1 MSKFFIRR
9 PIVAI
14 VIAIL
19 TVIIG
24 TVSMFSL
31 ATSQYPD
38 IVPTEILVTAT
49 YPGADAKT
57 VSEAVST
64 PIEQQMNGVDNML
77 YMDSVS
83 ANNGVVQLFVD
94 FDVKTDPNIDQVLG
108 QLRVDQAQS
117 QLPAQVTAAGL
128 TVQKAL
134 TSPLMLVAIN
144 SPGGKLS
151 QDFLTNYAIINLQD
165 QISRV
170 KGVSRVQIFGGQ
182 YALRV
187 WVQPE
192 KLAKLGITAPEV
204 IAAIQAQNNVN
215 PAGQIG
221 AEPIPKGQ
229 QFTYTVRTQ
238 GRLVKPEEFANIILR
253 ANTDGSIVHLGDVA
267 RVELGDQAYAISGR
281 YNQAPSGVMAVYQL
295 PGSNAVQTAKLVNAR
310 MKELSATFPASIT
323 YNVPLDTTKAVTAG
337 IHEIVLTL
345 VEALALVVI
354 VVFIFLQGW
363 RATLIPLLAV
373 PVSLIGT
380 FIIFPALGFSINTLS
395 LFGLVLAIGLVVD
408 DAIIVVEAVEHHI
421 DEGMEPKE
429 ATEKAMEEVGGPV
442 VAIALILAAVFI
454 PTAFI
459 PGITGRMYQQF
470 AVTIA
475 ISVLISA
482 FNALTLSPALASLL
496 LKPKDKEQKPGL
508 LSKPFALF
516 NKFFGRTTD
525 SFVHTSDVLIHK
537 SYLAMLAI
545 ALIGVAAVF
554 LGGSLPG
561 GFIPT
566 EDQGYMFLALQL
578 PDGAS
583 AQRTDAAQQKIT
595 AALLKTPGVEGVIA
609 VTNFSL
615 LTQVQS
621 TNSGFFF
628 VALKPW
634 DTRTSKD
641 QQLEYIQG
649 NLQKQLGADPDGIAF
664 AFPPPSIPG
673 IGTSGGVT
681 FVLEDRSGKDDPMTL
696 AKNMGTFLGAL
707 KKRPEI
713 AIAIPSY
720 QPAVPQLYANVDR
733 EKALQ
738 QQVSLTDIYTTMQT
752 FMGGYLVN
760 YFNRFGRQWQTYVE
774 AEGTSRTDI
783 ANISQFY
790 VRSANG
796 SQVPLSS
803 LVKVSQITGPEFI
816 YRFNEYNAAQ
826 INITGN
832 PGFSSGQIRK
842 ALEETFK
849 QTMPPGAG
857 FDYSGMSYQEQV
869 AEQGVPSWA
878 VFALSLLF
886 VFLILAA
893 LYESWTLP
901 FSVLLS
907 TPVAILGAYIALHIR
922 SYENDIFATIG
933 LVMLIGLSAKNAILI
948 VEFAKSNYESGMSI
962 SEAALGA
969 ARLRFRPIVMTAL
982 AFIFGCLP
990 LWTAS
995 GSGRRL
1001 SPHPWHRGRRRHVPL
1016 DRHRPHLYPGHLLGR
1031 RVSLAPLCQGVARA
1045 QPWTPKLTSIPSPPA
1060 RLPEADRGHRPRE
1073 VTHEQLARR
1082 SQTHCISYRLR
1093 LLLAAVA
1100 GCKVGPNYR
1109 RPVVPAP
1116 PTFRGADEAA
1126 IVSDAQS
1133 SIGDQKWAAVY
1144 QEPELQELIRRR
1156 SSTTSTSAS
1165 RPSASSSRSRRSR
1178 SPAPSS
1184 SPQ

>member
-19 TVIIG
+19 TVIVG
-24 TVSMFSL
+24 TVSMVTL
-31 ATSQYPD
+31 PTSQYPD
-38 IVPTEILVTAT
+38 IVPPEILVTAT

-57 VSEAVST
+57 VSQAVST
-64 PIEQQMNGVDNML
+64 PIEQQMNGVDNMI

-94 FDVKTDPNIDQVLG
+94 FDVTTNPNIDQVLA

-117 QLPAQVTAAGL
+117 QLPAQVTTAGL

-144 SPGGKLS
+144 SSGGKLS
-151 QDFLTNYAIINLQD
+151 QDFLTNYAIINVQD
-165 QISRV
+165 QLARV
-170 KGVSRVQIFGGQ
+170 KGVSRVQTFGGQ

-187 WVQPE
+187 WVRPDQ
-192 KLAKLGITAPEV
+192 LAKLGVTATDV
-204 IAAIQAQNNVN
+204 INAIQTQNNVN

-221 AEPIPKGQ
+221 GEPIPTGQ

-238 GRLVKPEEFANIILR
+238 GRLVKPEEFGNIVLR
-253 ANTDGSIVHLGDVA
+253 ANADGSILHLRDVA
-267 RVELGDQAYAISGR
+267 RIELGDQAYGLSAR
-281 YNQAPSGVMAVYQL
+281 YNQAPSGVMAIYQL
-295 PGSNAVQTAKLVNAR
+295 PGSNAVQTAAAVRAR
-310 MKELSATFPASIT
+310 MLELSATFPSSIS
-323 YNVPLDTTKAVTAG
+323 YDIPLDTTKAVTAG
-337 IHEIVLTL
+337 IREIVFTL
-345 VEALALVVI
+345 FEALALVVI

-363 RATLIPLLAV
+363 RATLIPLMAV

-380 FIIFPALGFSINTLS
+380 FIVFPALGFSINTLS

-421 DEGMEPKE
+421 DEGLDPKA

-454 PTAFI
+454 PTAAI
-459 PGITGRMYQQF
+459 PGITGRLYQQF

-482 FNALTLSPALASLL
+482 FNALTLSPALAALL
-496 LKPKDKEQKPGL
+496 LKPRQEARKKGL
-508 LSKPFALF
+508 LGRGFGLF
-516 NKFFGRTTD
+516 NNFFGRTTE
-525 SFVHTSDVLIHK
+525 SFVHTSNVLIHK
-537 SYLAMLAI
+537 SAI
-545 ALIGVAAVF
+545 AMVGLVLVGVVAVL
-554 LGGSLPG
+554 LGSSLPG

-578 PDGAS
+578 PDSAS

-595 AALLKTPGVEGVIA
+595 DALLKTPGIEGVIA

-634 DTRTSKD
+634 EVRKSK
-641 QQLEYIQG
+641 QEQLEYIQS
-649 NLQKQLGADPDGIAF
+649 NLQKRLSMNPDGIAF

-673 IGTSGGVT
+673 LGTSGGVT
-681 FVLEDRSGKDDPMTL
+681 MVLEDRSGVDDPTTL
-696 AKNMGTFLGAL
+696 TKNVFGFLGAL
-707 KKRPEI
+707 AKRPEI
-713 AIAIPSY
+713 AAAIPSY
-720 QPAVPQLYANVDR
+720 QPAVPQLYADVDR

-738 QQVSLTDIYTTMQT
+738 QQVDLSNIYTTMQT

-774 AEGTSRTDI
+774 AEGTSRTNI
-783 ANISQFY
+783 ANINQFY

-796 SQVPLSS
+796 GQVPLGS
-803 LVKVSQITGPEFI
+803 LVKVNQVTGPEFI
-816 YRFNEYNAAQ
+816 FRFNEFNAAQ
-826 INITGN
+826 INVTGA
-832 PGFSSGQIRK
+832 PGYSSGQVRK
-842 ALEETFK
+842 ALEEVFHE
-849 QTMPPGAG
+849 TMPAGAG

-869 AEQGVPSWA
+869 AEKGVPSWA
-878 VFALSLLF
+878 VFGLSLLF

-907 TPVAILGAYIALHIR
+907 TPVAILGAYLALHIR
-922 SYENDIFATIG
+922 AFENDVFATIG

-948 VEFAKSNYESGMSI
+948 VEFAKLNYESGQSI
-962 SEAALGA
+962 CESALNA

-982 AFIFGCLP
+982 AFIVGCLP
-990 LWTAS
+990 LWIAT
-995 GSGRRL
+995 GSGATSRRILGTVVVGGMTL
-1001 SPHPWHRGRRRHVPL
+1001 STALGLIFIPVTFAVVEFLSHRFVRGGKGTTM
-1016 DRHRPHLYPGHLLGR
+1016 DCK
-1031 RVSLAPLCQGVARA
+1031 S
-1045 QPWTPKLTSIPSPPA
+1045 TPKRPPA
-1060 RLPEADRGHRPRE
+1060 VEHKPIDAKP
-1073 VTHEQLARR
+1073 
-1082 SQTHCISYRLR
+1082 QTEGGQ
-1093 LLLAAVA
+1093 A
-1100 GCKVGPNYR
+1100 
-1109 RPVVPAP
+1109 
-1116 PTFRGADEAA
+1116 
-1126 IVSDAQS
+1126 
-1133 SIGDQKWAAVY
+1133 
-1144 QEPELQELIRRR
+1144 
-1156 SSTTSTSAS
+1156 
-1165 RPSASSSRSRRSR
+1165 
-1178 SPAPSS
+1178 
-1184 SPQ
+1184 

>member
-14 VIAIL
+14 VIAIV
-19 TVIIG
+19 TVILG
-24 TVSMFSL
+24 VVSLVSL
-31 ATSQYPD
+31 PTSQYPD
-38 IVPTEILVTAT
+38 IVPPEILVTAT

-57 VSEAVST
+57 LSQAVAT

-77 YMDSVS
+77 YMSSTS
-83 ANNGVVQLFVD
+83 ANNGVVQLTVD
-94 FDVKTDPNIDQVLG
+94 FDVKTNPDTDQVLG

-117 QLPAQVTAAGL
+117 QLPAEVTVAGL

-165 QISRV
+165 QITRV
-170 KGVSRVQIFGGQ
+170 KGVSRVQVFGGT

-187 WVQPE
+187 WVQPDQM
-192 KLAKLGITAPEV
+192 AKLGVTAPEV

-221 AEPIPKGQ
+221 GEPIPQGQ

-238 GRLVKPEEFANIILR
+238 GRLVTPEEFGDIIVR
-253 ANTDGSIVHLGDVA
+253 ANADGSILHLRDIA

-281 YNQAPSGVMAVYQL
+281 YNQAPSGIMAIYQL
-295 PGSNAVQTAKLVNAR
+295 PGSNAVQTATAVRDR
-310 MKELSATFPASIT
+310 MKELSATFPAGIT
-323 YNVPLDTTKAVTAG
+323 YDVPLDTTKAVTSG

-345 VEALALVVI
+345 LEALALVVI

-380 FIIFPALGFSINTLS
+380 FVIFPALGFSINTLS

-421 DEGMEPKE
+421 DEGMTPRD
-429 ATEKAMEEVGGPV
+429 ATEQAMKEVGGPV

-459 PGITGRMYQQF
+459 PGITGRLYQQF

-482 FNALTLSPALASLL
+482 FNALTLSPALSSLL
-496 LKPKDKEQKPGL
+496 LKPKDNTERKKSL
-508 LSKPFALF
+508 FARASAAF
-516 NKFFGRTTD
+516 NKLFGRATD
-525 SFVHTSDVLIHK
+525 NFVSTSNVLIHK
-537 SYLAMLAI
+537 SGLAM
-545 ALIGVAAVF
+545 IGLGLVAVLAVF
-554 LGGSLPG
+554 LGRSLPG

-595 AALLKTPGVEGVIA
+595 AALLKTPGIQGVIA

-621 TNSGFFF
+621 TNAGFFF

-634 DTRTSKD
+634 EDRKSKEE
-641 QQLEYIQG
+641 QLDYIQN
-649 NLQKQLGADPDGIAF
+649 NLQKQLAADPDGIAF

-681 FVLEDRSGKDDPMTL
+681 MVVEDRSGTDDPTL
-696 AKNMGTFLGAL
+696 LTNDVFGFLGAL
-707 KKRPEI
+707 KQRPEI
-713 AIAIPSY
+713 AVAIPSY
-720 QPAVPQLYANVDR
+720 QPNVPQIYADVDR
-733 EKALQ
+733 EKTLQ
-738 QQVSLTDIYTTMQT
+738 QQVSLTDVYTTMQT

-774 AEGTSRTDI
+774 AEGTSRKDI
-783 ANISQFY
+783 SNINQFY

-796 SQVPLSS
+796 SQVPLAS
-803 LVKVSQITGPEFI
+803 LVNVKQITGPEFI
-816 YRFNEYNAAQ
+816 YRFNEFPAAQ
-826 INITGN
+826 LNITGN
-832 PGFSSGQIRK
+832 PGYSSGQIRA

-849 QTMPPGAG
+849 KTMPASAG
-857 FDYSGMSYQEQV
+857 FDYSGMSFQEQQ
-869 AEQGVPSWA
+869 AEKGIPSWA

-907 TPVAILGAYIALHIR
+907 TPVAILGGYIALHAR
-922 SYENDIFATIG
+922 LLENDIFATIG
-933 LVMLIGLSAKNAILI
+933 MVMLIGLSAKNAILI
-948 VEFAKSNYESGMSI
+948 VEFAKMNYENGQSI
-962 SEAALGA
+962 SEAALHA

-990 LWTAS
+990 LWIAT
-995 GSGRRL
+995 G
-1001 SPHPWHRGRRRHVPL
+1001 
-1016 DRHRPHLYPGHLLGR
+1016 
-1031 RVSLAPLCQGVARA
+1031 
-1045 QPWTPKLTSIPSPPA
+1045 
-1060 RLPEADRGHRPRE
+1060 
-1073 VTHEQLARR
+1073 
-1082 SQTHCISYRLR
+1082 
-1093 LLLAAVA
+1093 A
-1100 GCKVGPNYR
+1100 GAN
-1109 RPVVPAP
+1109 
-1116 PTFRGADEAA
+1116 
-1126 IVSDAQS
+1126 
-1133 SIGDQKWAAVY
+1133 
-1144 QEPELQELIRRR
+1144 
-1156 SSTTSTSAS
+1156 
-1165 RPSASSSRSRRSR
+1165 SRRILGTVVIGGMLLSTILGLIFIPVTFSVVEYLSHR
-1178 SPAPSS
+1178 FARGGKGTTMDSKADFDPVAAGKAAGGG
-1184 SPQ
+1184 PQTPTQGGHA

>member
-14 VIAIL
+14 VIAII
-19 TVIIG
+19 TVILG
-24 TVSMFSL
+24 VVAMLSL
-31 ATSQYPD
+31 PTSQFPD
-38 IVPTEILVTAT
+38 IVPPEILVTAT

-57 VSEAVST
+57 ITQAVAT
-64 PIEQQMNGVDNML
+64 PIEQQMNGVDNMI

-94 FDVKTDPNIDQVLG
+94 FDVKTNPDIDQVLG
-108 QLRVDQAQS
+108 QLRVDQAQA
-117 QLPAQVTAAGL
+117 QLPAQVTTAGL

-134 TSPLMLVAIN
+134 TSPLMLVAVN
-144 SPGGKLS
+144 SVGGKLS

-165 QISRV
+165 QIARV
-170 KGVSRVQIFGGQ
+170 KGVSRVQTFGGQ
-182 YALRV
+182 YAMRV
-187 WVQPE
+187 WLNPDKMAQ
-192 KLAKLGITAPEV
+192 LGVTATDV
-204 IAAIQAQNNVN
+204 IAAIQTQNNVN

-221 AEPIPKGQ
+221 GEPIPTGQ
-229 QFTYTVRTQ
+229 KFTYTVRTQ
-238 GRLVKPEEFANIILR
+238 GRLVTPEEFGRITIR
-253 ANTDGSIVHLGDVA
+253 ANPDGSILHLSDIA
-267 RVELGDQAYAISGR
+267 RTELGDQAYGISGR
-281 YNQAPSGVMAVYQL
+281 YNQRPSGVMAIYQL
-295 PGSNAVQTAKLVNAR
+295 PGSNAVETAAAVTAR
-310 MKELSATFPASIT
+310 MKELSATFPAGISYDI
-323 YNVPLDTTKAVTAG
+323 PLDTTKAVTAG

-345 VEALALVVI
+345 LEALALVVI

-421 DEGMEPKE
+421 EEGMDPTA
-429 ATEKAMEEVGGPV
+429 ATIKAMEEVGGPV
-442 VAIALILAAVFI
+442 VAIALILASVFI

-496 LKPKDKEQKPGL
+496 LKPKEKEARKGPLGQAFG
-508 LSKPFALF
+508 LF

-525 SFVHTSDVLIHK
+525 SFVHTSNVLIHK
-537 SYLAMLAI
+537 SSVAMLGL
-545 ALIGVAAVF
+545 ALVAVFAVF
-554 LGGSLPG
+554 LGSGLPS
-561 GFIPT
+561 GFLPT

-595 AALLKTPGVEGVIA
+595 AALLKTPGVQGVIA

-621 TNSGFFF
+621 TNAGFFF

-634 DTRTSKD
+634 ETRKSKE

-649 NLQKQLGADPDGIAF
+649 NLQKQLFADPDGIAF

-681 FVLEDRSGKDDPMTL
+681 MVLEDRSGSDDPMTL
-696 AKNMGTFLGAL
+696 TKNVMTFLGAL
-707 KKRPEI
+707 KQRPEI
-713 AIAIPSY
+713 GAAVPSFE
-720 QPAVPQLYANVDR
+720 PAVPQLFAAVDQ
-733 EKALQ
+733 EKVLQ
-738 QQVSLTDIYTTMQT
+738 QQVSLSDVYATMST

-774 AEGTSRTDI
+774 AEGTSRADI
-783 ANISQFY
+783 KNINQFY
-790 VRSANG
+790 VRSTNG
-796 SQVPLSS
+796 GQVPLSS
-803 LVKVSQITGPEFI
+803 LVKVNQTTGPEFI
-816 YRFNEYNAAQ
+816 FRFNEYNAAQ
-826 INITGN
+826 LNITGA
-832 PGFSSGQIRK
+832 PGYSSGQVRA
-842 ALEETFK
+842 ALEETFHK
-849 QTMPPGAG
+849 TMPPGAG
-857 FDYSGMSYQEQV
+857 FDYSGMSFQEQQ
-869 AEQGVPSWA
+869 AEKGVPSWA
-878 VFALSLLF
+878 VFGLSLLF

-907 TPVAILGAYIALHIR
+907 TPVAILGGYIALHIR
-922 SYENDIFATIG
+922 SLENDIFATVG

-948 VEFAKSNYESGMSI
+948 VEFAKTNYESGQSI
-962 SEAALGA
+962 SEAALAA

-990 LWTAS
+990 LWIATGAGAASRRILGTVVIGGMFLSTAIGLIFIPVTFS
-995 GSGRRL
+995 VVEYL
-1001 SPHPWHRGRRRHVPL
+1001 SHRFARGGKGTTMDSKSDLDPVALGKAAGVHP
-1016 DRHRPHLYPGHLLGR
+1016 
-1031 RVSLAPLCQGVARA
+1031 Q
-1045 QPWTPKLTSIPSPPA
+1045 PPA
-1060 RLPEADRGHRPRE
+1060 QGGEA
-1073 VTHEQLARR
+1073 
-1082 SQTHCISYRLR
+1082 
-1093 LLLAAVA
+1093 
-1100 GCKVGPNYR
+1100 
-1109 RPVVPAP
+1109 
-1116 PTFRGADEAA
+1116 
-1126 IVSDAQS
+1126 
-1133 SIGDQKWAAVY
+1133 
-1144 QEPELQELIRRR
+1144 
-1156 SSTTSTSAS
+1156 
-1165 RPSASSSRSRRSR
+1165 
-1178 SPAPSS
+1178 
-1184 SPQ
+1184 

>member
-24 TVSMFSL
+24 LVSMFTL
-31 ATSQYPD
+31 PTSQYPD
-38 IVPTEILVTAT
+38 IVPTEVLVTAT

-57 VSEAVST
+57 LSQAVAT
-64 PIEQQMNGVDNML
+64 PIEQQMNGVDNMI

-83 ANNGVVQLFVD
+83 ANNGVMQLFVD
-94 FDVKTDPNIDQVLG
+94 FDVKTSPDIDQVLS

-117 QLPAQVTAAGL
+117 QLPAQVTTAGL

-144 SPGGKLS
+144 SPGGTFG

-165 QISRV
+165 QITRV

-187 WVQPE
+187 WVDPD
-192 KLAKLGITAPEV
+192 KLAKLSVTAPEV
-204 IAAIQAQNNVN
+204 IQAIQTQNNVN

-238 GRLVKPEEFANIILR
+238 GRLVKPEDFGKIVLR
-253 ANTDGSIVHLGDVA
+253 ANADGSILHLSDVA
-267 RVELGDQAYAISGR
+267 RIELGDQAYAISAR
-281 YNQAPSGVMAVYQL
+281 YNQNPSGVMAIYQL
-295 PGSNAVQTAKLVNAR
+295 PGSNAVDTAKLVNVR
-310 MKELSATFPASIT
+310 MAELSKTFPPGIS
-323 YNVPLDTTKAVTAG
+323 YDVPLDTTKAVSAG
-337 IHEIVLTL
+337 IHEIVITL
-345 VEALALVVI
+345 AEALALVVI

-380 FIIFPALGFSINTLS
+380 FIVFPALGFSINTLS

-421 DEGMEPKE
+421 EEGMDPE
-429 ATEKAMEEVGGPV
+429 AATIKAMEEVGGPV

-459 PGITGRMYQQF
+459 PGITGRLYQQF

-482 FNALTLSPALASLL
+482 FNALTLSPALAALL
-496 LKPKDKEQKPGL
+496 LKPKTEQEKNKKGL
-508 LSKPFALF
+508 LARPFGWF

-537 SYLAMLAI
+537 SYLAMLGI
-545 ALIGVAAVF
+545 ALMGVAAVL

-566 EDQGYMFLALQL
+566 EDQGYMYLALQL

-583 AQRTDAAQQKIT
+583 AQRTDAAEQKIT
-595 AALLKTPGVEGVIA
+595 DALLKTPGIQGVIA
-609 VTNFSL
+609 VNDFSL
-615 LTQVQS
+615 LTEVQS
-621 TNSGFFF
+621 TNAGFFF
-628 VALKPW
+628 VSLKPW
-634 DTRTSKD
+634 DTRKSKEEQIGAITGKLQ
-641 QQLEYIQG
+641 QQLAG
-649 NLQKQLGADPDGIAF
+649 NPDGIAF

-681 FVLEDRSGKDDPMTL
+681 MVIEDRSGKDDPATL
-696 AKNMGTFLGAL
+696 TQNVYGFLGAINKL
-707 KKRPEI
+707 PEV
-713 AIAIPSY
+713 AIALPSY
-720 QPAVPQLYANVDR
+720 EPAVPQLYADVDQ
-733 EKALQ
+733 EKVLQ
-738 QQVSLTDIYTTMQT
+738 QQVQLSDVYTTMST

-783 ANISQFY
+783 NNISQFY

-796 SQVPLSS
+796 GQVPLAS
-803 LVKVSQITGPEFI
+803 LVKVKQITGPEFTF
-816 YRFNEYNAAQ
+816 RFNEFNAAQ
-826 INITGN
+826 INITAK
-832 PGFSSGQIRK
+832 PGYSSGQVRA
-842 ALEETFK
+842 ALEKTFAE
-849 QTMPPGAG
+849 TMPEGAG
-857 FDYSGMSYQEQV
+857 YDYSGMSFQEDQ
-869 AEQGVPSWA
+869 AQKGVPTYA
-878 VFALSLLF
+878 VFGLSLLF

-907 TPVAILGAYIALHIR
+907 TPVAILGGFIALHFR
-922 SYENDIFATIG
+922 SLENDIFATIG
-933 LVMLIGLSAKNAILI
+933 TVMLIGLSAKNAILI
-948 VEFAKSNYESGMSI
+948 VEFAKSNYESGQSI
-962 SEAALGA
+962 SEAALSA

-990 LWTAS
+990 LWFST
-995 GSGRRL
+995 G
-1001 SPHPWHRGRRRHVPL
+1001 
-1016 DRHRPHLYPGHLLGR
+1016 
-1031 RVSLAPLCQGVARA
+1031 
-1045 QPWTPKLTSIPSPPA
+1045 
-1060 RLPEADRGHRPRE
+1060 
-1073 VTHEQLARR
+1073 
-1082 SQTHCISYRLR
+1082 
-1093 LLLAAVA
+1093 A
-1100 GCKVGPNYR
+1100 G
-1109 RPVVPAP
+1109 A
-1116 PTFRGADEAA
+1116 
-1126 IVSDAQS
+1126 
-1133 SIGDQKWAAVY
+1133 
-1144 QEPELQELIRRR
+1144 
-1156 SSTTSTSAS
+1156 AS
-1165 RPSASSSRSRRSR
+1165 RQILGTVVIGGMVLSTGIGLIFIPVTFSVVEYLSHRFSRGGKGTTMDSKADFDPVAAGRAAGGG
-1178 SPAPSS
+1178 PQTAPQTAPSETKT
-1184 SPQ
+1184 PGGHV

>member
-19 TVIIG
+19 TVIVG
-24 TVSMFSL
+24 VVTL
-31 ATSQYPD
+31 LTLPTSQYPN
-38 IVPTEILVTAT
+38 IVPPEILVTAT

-57 VSEAVST
+57 VTQAVST
-64 PIEQQMNGVDNML
+64 PIEQQMNGVDNMI

-94 FDVKTDPNIDQVLG
+94 FDVKTDPNIDQVLA

-117 QLPAQVTAAGL
+117 QLPAQVTVAGL

-134 TSPLMLVAIN
+134 TSPLMLVAVN

-151 QDFLTNYAIINLQD
+151 ADFLTNYAIINVQD
-165 QISRV
+165 QIARV
-170 KGVSRVQIFGGQ
+170 PGVSRVQTFGGQ
-182 YALRV
+182 YAMRV
-187 WVQPE
+187 WVQPD
-192 KLAKLGITAPEV
+192 KLAQLGVTATDV
-204 IAAIQAQNNVN
+204 ISAIQTQNNVN

-221 AEPIPKGQ
+221 GEPIPQGQ

-238 GRLVKPEEFANIILR
+238 GRLVTPEEFGKIILR
-253 ANTDGSIVHLGDVA
+253 ANADGSILHLSDVA
-267 RVELGDQAYAISGR
+267 RIEMGDQAYGLSGR
-281 YNQAPSGVMAVYQL
+281 YNQAPAGVMAIYQL
-295 PGSNAVQTAKLVNAR
+295 PGSNAVETAQAVTQR
-310 MKELSATFPASIT
+310 MKELSATFPPGIT
-323 YNVPLDTTKAVTAG
+323 YTIPLDTTAAVTAG

-345 VEALALVVI
+345 LEALGLVVI

-421 DEGMEPKE
+421 DEGMDPQS
-429 ATEKAMEEVGGPV
+429 ATIKAMEEVGGPV

-459 PGITGRMYQQF
+459 PGITGRLYQQF

-482 FNALTLSPALASLL
+482 FNALTLSPALASVL
-496 LKPKDKEQKPGL
+496 LKPKSEKRSEGL
-508 LSKPFALF
+508 LGRFYGGF
-516 NKFFGRTTD
+516 NKLFGRATDNFVTT
-525 SFVHTSDVLIHK
+525 SRLLIHK
-537 SYLAMLAI
+537 SGWAMLAL
-545 ALIGVAAVF
+545 AGVAVVAVY
-554 LGGSLPG
+554 LGSTLPG

-583 AQRTDAAQQKIT
+583 AQRTDAAQQKIS

-621 TNSGFFF
+621 TNAGFFF
-628 VALKPW
+628 VSLKPW
-634 DTRTSKD
+634 EVRKSKEE
-641 QQLEYIQG
+641 QLTYIQA

-664 AFPPPSIPG
+664 AFPPPAIPG

-681 FVLEDRSGKDDPMTL
+681 MVVEDRSGSDDPTAL
-696 AKNMGTFLGAL
+696 TKEVFGFLGAVS
-707 KKRPEI
+707 KRPEI
-713 AIAIPSY
+713 AAAIPSY
-720 QPAVPQLYANVDR
+720 QPAVPQLYADVDR

-738 QQVSLTDIYTTMQT
+738 QQVDLGNVYTTMQT
-752 FMGGYLVN
+752 FLGGYLVN

-774 AEGTSRTDI
+774 AEGSSRTDI
-783 ANISQFY
+783 RNINQFY

-796 SQVPLSS
+796 SQVPLGS
-803 LVKVSQITGPEFI
+803 LVHVKQITGPEFI
-816 YRFNEYNAAQ
+816 YRFNEFNAAQ
-826 INITGN
+826 INIVGA
-832 PGFSSGQIRK
+832 PGYSSGQVRK
-842 ALEETFK
+842 ALEDTFH
-849 QTMPPGAG
+849 QTMPADAG
-857 FDYSGMSYQEQV
+857 FDYSGMSYQEQQ
-869 AEQGVPSWA
+869 AQKGVPSWA
-878 VFALSLLF
+878 VFGLSLLF

-907 TPVAILGAYIALHIR
+907 TPVAILGAYLTLHAR
-922 SYENDIFATIG
+922 LLENDIFATIG

-948 VEFAKSNYESGMSI
+948 VEFAKVNYETGQSI
-962 SEAALGA
+962 CSAALNA

-990 LWTAS
+990 LWFAT
-995 GSGRRL
+995 GSGGVSRRILGTVVIGGMSL
-1001 SPHPWHRGRRRHVPL
+1001 STVLGLIFIPVTFAMVEYVTHRFVKGGGHITMDCASEPKKPKKLPPVP
-1016 DRHRPHLYPGHLLGR
+1016 PE
-1031 RVSLAPLCQGVARA
+1031 
-1045 QPWTPKLTSIPSPPA
+1045 IPSHA
-1060 RLPEADRGHRPRE
+1060 EGGQA
-1073 VTHEQLARR
+1073 
-1082 SQTHCISYRLR
+1082 
-1093 LLLAAVA
+1093 
-1100 GCKVGPNYR
+1100 
-1109 RPVVPAP
+1109 
-1116 PTFRGADEAA
+1116 
-1126 IVSDAQS
+1126 
-1133 SIGDQKWAAVY
+1133 
-1144 QEPELQELIRRR
+1144 
-1156 SSTTSTSAS
+1156 
-1165 RPSASSSRSRRSR
+1165 
-1178 SPAPSS
+1178 
-1184 SPQ
+1184 

>member
-19 TVIIG
+19 TVIVG
-24 TVSMFSL
+24 TVTLFTL
-31 ATSQYPD
+31 PTSQFPD
-38 IVPTEILVTAT
+38 IVPPEILVTAT

-57 VSEAVST
+57 VAQAVST
-64 PIEQQMNGVDNML
+64 PIEQQMNGVDNMI
-77 YMDSVS
+77 YMNSVS

-94 FDVKTDPNIDQVLG
+94 FDVKTDPNIDQVLA

-117 QLPAQVTAAGL
+117 QLPAEVTTAGL

-151 QDFLTNYAIINLQD
+151 QDVLTNYAIINLQD
-165 QISRV
+165 QIARV
-170 KGVSRVQIFGGQ
+170 KGVSRVQVFGGQ

-192 KLAKLGITAPEV
+192 KLAQLGVTATDV
-204 IAAIQAQNNVN
+204 INAIKTQNNVN

-221 AEPIPKGQ
+221 GEPIPKGQ

-238 GRLVKPEEFANIILR
+238 GRLVTTEEFGKIVLR
-253 ANTDGSIVHLGDVA
+253 ANADGSILHLSDVA
-267 RVELGDQAYAISGR
+267 RIELGDQAYGLSGR
-281 YNQAPSGVMAVYQL
+281 YNQAPSGVMAIYQL
-295 PGSNAVQTAKLVNAR
+295 PGSNAVETAQAVNQR
-310 MKELSATFPASIT
+310 MKELSATFPSGIS
-323 YNVPLDTTKAVTAG
+323 YDVPLDTTKAVTAG

-345 VEALALVVI
+345 VEALVLVVI

-421 DEGMEPKE
+421 EEGMDPKS

-454 PTAFI
+454 PTALI
-459 PGITGRMYQQF
+459 PGITGRLYQQF

-496 LKPKDKEQKPGL
+496 LKPKDENRKKGL
-508 LSKPFALF
+508 LDRGYASF
-516 NKFFGRTTD
+516 NKFFSRTTD
-525 SFVHTSDVLIHK
+525 SFVHTSSVLIHK
-537 SYLAMLAI
+537 SGIAMA
-545 ALIGVAAVF
+545 ALVLVGIIAVF
-554 LGGSLPG
+554 LGSSLPG

-566 EDQGYMFLALQL
+566 EDQGYIFLALQL

-595 AALLKTPGVEGVIA
+595 DALLKTPGVQGVIA

-621 TNSGFFF
+621 TNAGFFF

-634 DTRTSKD
+634 GIRKSKE
-641 QQLEYIQG
+641 QQLAFIQASV
-649 NLQKQLGADPDGIAF
+649 QKKLSADPDGIAF

-681 FVLEDRSGKDDPMTL
+681 FILEDRSGSDDPATL
-696 AKNMGTFLGAL
+696 TKNVFGFLGAL
-707 KKRPEI
+707 SKRSEI
-713 AIAIPSY
+713 GAAIPSY
-720 QPAVPQLYANVDR
+720 QPAVPQIYADVDK

-738 QQVSLTDIYTTMQT
+738 QQVDLSNIYTTMQT

-774 AEGTSRTDI
+774 AEGTSRTNIADI
-783 ANISQFY
+783 NQFY

-816 YRFNEYNAAQ
+816 FRFNEFNAAQ
-826 INITGN
+826 INITGA
-832 PGFSSGQIRK
+832 PGYSSGQVRK
-842 ALEETFK
+842 AIEEVFH
-849 QTMPPGAG
+849 QTMPASAG
-857 FDYSGMSYQEQV
+857 FDYSGMSYQEQQ
-869 AEQGVPSWA
+869 AEKGVPSWA
-878 VFALSLLF
+878 VFGLSLLF
-886 VFLILAA
+886 VFLILSA

-907 TPVAILGAYIALHIR
+907 TPVAILGAYLALHLR
-922 SYENDIFATIG
+922 SFENDIFATIG

-948 VEFAKSNYESGMSI
+948 VEFAKLNYDSGQSICES
-962 SEAALGA
+962 ALNA

-982 AFIFGCLP
+982 AFIVGCLP
-990 LWTAS
+990 LWAAS
-995 GSGRRL
+995 GSGAASRQILGTVVVGGMTLSTVLGLIFIPVTFAVVEYLSHRFVRGGKGVTMDCTHAPIRREK
-1001 SPHPWHRGRRRHVPL
+1001 VPL
-1016 DRHRPHLYPGHLLGR
+1016 PNTI
-1031 RVSLAPLCQGVARA
+1031 AT
-1045 QPWTPKLTSIPSPPA
+1045 QPDGGQI
-1060 RLPEADRGHRPRE
+1060 
-1073 VTHEQLARR
+1073 
-1082 SQTHCISYRLR
+1082 
-1093 LLLAAVA
+1093 
-1100 GCKVGPNYR
+1100 
-1109 RPVVPAP
+1109 
-1116 PTFRGADEAA
+1116 
-1126 IVSDAQS
+1126 
-1133 SIGDQKWAAVY
+1133 
-1144 QEPELQELIRRR
+1144 
-1156 SSTTSTSAS
+1156 
-1165 RPSASSSRSRRSR
+1165 
-1178 SPAPSS
+1178 
-1184 SPQ
+1184 